1 MATNLYQLSEQ
12 VGALLHRHGQIVTT
26 AESCTG
32 GWIAKSLTDIAGSSE
47 WFEAGFITY
56 SNQAKERMV
65 GVSAELLALHGAVS
79 EEVVDAMMR
88 GALKRSGADCA
99 VAVSGIAGP
108 GGGTADKP
116 VGTVW
121 LGWCN
126 RDGLHQTV
134 QKQFVGNRQA
144 VREQTVQVAL
154 EGIIDLYSKKG

>member
-12 VGALLHRHGQIVTT
+12 VGALLQRHGQIVTT

-79 EEVVDAMMR
+79 EAVVDAMMR
-88 GALKRSGADCA
+88 GALDRSGADCA

-108 GGGTADKP
+108 GGGTAEKP

-126 RDGLHQTV
+126 RDGLYQTV
-134 QKQFVGNRQA
+134 QKQFGGNRQA

-154 EGIIDLYSKKG
+154 EGIIDLYSDKG